1 MYIYMAF
8 FNEYY
13 PFERI
18 TELDTL
24 YAKFM
29 LWAGLVHAS
38 QRHQIFMHLQSVYNS
53 LPPPAEAKHY
63 TACELSDV
71 LELCNERILG
81 FHPGLPHMYMYIYY

>member
-1 MYIYMAF
+1 M
-8 FNEYY
+8 
-13 PFERI
+13 RI

-29 LWAGLVHAS
+29 LRAGLVRAS

-63 TACELSDV
+63 TACELSRAGNR
-71 LELCNERILG
+71 LR
-81 FHPGLPHMYMYIYY
+81 F